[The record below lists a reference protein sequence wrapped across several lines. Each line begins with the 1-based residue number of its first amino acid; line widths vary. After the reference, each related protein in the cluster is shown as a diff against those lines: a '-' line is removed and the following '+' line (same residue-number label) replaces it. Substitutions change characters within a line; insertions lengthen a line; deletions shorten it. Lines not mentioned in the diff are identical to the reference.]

1 MLCYYS
7 TVITPRQLFFDC
19 FPHNFFRPNDLPDN
33 WTVTIVIL
41 TPVELVLALDAG
53 TSGVRS
59 VAYDEYARVVDS
71 SYRELTQHFP
81 HPGEVE
87 HDPIEIAKLS
97 VETLR
102 EVADRAR
109 ENGHHVVALGITN
122 QRETTVAFD
131 RSDASTVA
139 PAIVWQDRRTA
150 KDCDQ
155 LERDGHG
162 PLVRRTTGL
171 VLDSYFSATKMR
183 WLLDHGALDAA
194 TTPSLATIDTWL
206 LWWLSGGENGGTYA
220 SEASNAS
227 RTMLMDLETRTW
239 STQMTGLFDIDPSM
253 LAAIRPSC
261 STFATIAAT
270 VLPELA
276 GVPITAILGDQQSAL
291 FGQACF
297 DAGVVKATYGTGAF
311 ILANVGHDV
320 PGVFDGLVT
329 TVAWD
334 LGDHGAASYA
344 VEGSAF
350 VAGAAVQWLRDEL
363 GFIEESSGLEA
374 LALGAP
380 DSGGV
385 TFVPA
390 FTGLGSPFWRSDA
403 RGSITG
409 LSRGVGRAQIA
420 RALIE
425 SLAFE
430 VRAMTDA
437 FGAGGIALS
446 HIRADGGAA
455 AMDLL
460 LGLQATNSRLP
471 VYRSTSLEA
480 TARGAATLA
489 GLGVGHWASLEAL
502 AELWEFEHRFEPD
515 DPVFV
520 DLGYAQWLRAVAH
533 A

>member
-1 MLCYYS
+1 
-7 TVITPRQLFFDC
+7 
-19 FPHNFFRPNDLPDN
+19 
-33 WTVTIVIL
+33 
-41 TPVELVLALDAG
+41 
-53 TSGVRS
+53 
-59 VAYDEYARVVDS
+59 
-71 SYRELTQHFP
+71 
-81 HPGEVE
+81 
-87 HDPIEIAKLS
+87 
-97 VETLR
+97 
-102 EVADRAR
+102 
-109 ENGHHVVALGITN
+109 
-122 QRETTVAFD
+122 
-131 RSDASTVA
+131 
-139 PAIVWQDRRTA
+139 
-150 KDCDQ
+150 
-155 LERDGHG
+155 
-162 PLVRRTTGL
+162 
-171 VLDSYFSATKMR
+171 
-183 WLLDHGALDAA
+183 
-194 TTPSLATIDTWL
+194 
-206 LWWLSGGENGGTYA
+206 
-220 SEASNAS
+220 
-227 RTMLMDLETRTW
+227 
-239 STQMTGLFDIDPSM
+239 
-253 LAAIRPSC
+253 
-261 STFATIAAT
+261 

-276 GVPITAILGDQQSAL
+276 GVPITAMLGDQQSAL

-311 ILANVGHDV
+311 ILANVGNDV

-334 LGDHGAASYA
+334 LGDYGLASYA

-350 VAGAAVQWLRDEL
+350 VAGAAVQWLRDEM
-363 GFIEESSGLEA
+363 GFIEASSELEA
-374 LALGAP
+374 LAMSTS

-385 TFVPA
+385 SFVPA
-390 FTGLGSPFWRSDA
+390 FTGLGSPFWRSGA

-437 FGAGGIALS
+437 FAAGGIALS

-455 AMDLL
+455 GMGLL

-489 GLGVGHWASLEAL
+489 GLGVGHWASLEEL
-502 AELWEFEHRFEPD
+502 AGLWEFDQRFDPD
-515 DPVFV
+515 DPLFA